1 MEFSKQSEGDFTF
14 LDEDLE
20 RNTLSALNMMRK
32 NRHFCDVILH
42 VGNNEIHA
50 HRAVLAS
57 ISPYLFELFSSDQEQ
72 KRNENVITYK
82 MNGGFEKGAFELLV
96 DYAYTAQLEIPS
108 TQVKAVYIAASHLK
122 IDRVARKCTGDCEE

>member
-1 MEFSKQSEGDFTF
+1 M
-14 LDEDLE
+14 
-20 RNTLSALNMMRK
+20 
-32 NRHFCDVILH
+32 
-42 VGNNEIHA
+42 GNNEIHA

-108 TQVKAVYIAASHLK
+108 TQVGSRIIASLALIFS
-122 IDRVARKCTGDCEE
+122 ICFIAR